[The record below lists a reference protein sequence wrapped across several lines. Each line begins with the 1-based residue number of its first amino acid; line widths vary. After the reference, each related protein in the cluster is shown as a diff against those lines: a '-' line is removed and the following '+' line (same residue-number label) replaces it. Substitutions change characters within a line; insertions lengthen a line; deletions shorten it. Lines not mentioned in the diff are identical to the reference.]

1 MATARLPEGFRW
13 TWAGDTVRVD
23 VPPIV
28 KTATHAYE
36 PVLSRGDAELLAK
49 AVWLHERRRVREGG
63 AKVLARILLAHDPRY
78 SQETLAKFR
87 TKLSIAMVERG
98 QKVDIDEM
106 VTMSGTDLETEGE
119 GGALLGP

>member
-1 MATARLPEGFRW
+1 MAVAHLPEGFRW

-28 KTATHAYE
+28 KTDAHAYE
-36 PVLSRGDAELLAK
+36 PVLTRADAELLAK
-49 AVWLHERRRVREGG
+49 AVWLHERRRLREGA
-63 AKVLARILLAHDPRY
+63 AKRLARILIAHDPRY

-87 TKLSIAMVERG
+87 TKLSFAMVERG

-106 VTMSGTDLETEGE
+106 VTMSGTDLEGE
-119 GGALLGP
+119 VDAVQGP